1 MPFVSQAQ
9 RAKFYSDPKLIKYAA
24 EFEKATPKNKKLPAY
39 KKGSKGD
46 KRSLTDKLG
55 GAFSKLSK

>member
-9 RAKFYSDPKLIKYAA
+9 RAKFYSDPKLKKYAA

-39 KKGSKGD
+39 VGKQSPVERL
-46 KRSLTDKLG
+46 KRAVKHLK
-55 GAFSKLSK
+55 